1 MQDGSDLK
9 CPDAIFPGT
18 FGISNHSTTINYV
31 IFFFYF
37 DVSIPVCLEYYTC
50 NKFKGLKRSQRGKEK
65 SFWNKN
71 VSLRIKYKGIWGN
84 SHAKK

>member
-31 IFFFYF
+31 ICFF
-37 DVSIPVCLEYYTC
+37 VLMCLFQSVLSTTHAI
-50 NKFKGLKRSQRGKEK
+50 
-65 SFWNKN
+65 
-71 VSLRIKYKGIWGN
+71 SLRVLKG
-84 SHAKK
+84 AKEVKKNNYGTKMFP